1 MANIRPNIRQHVRT
15 GKIGVKGLV
24 VEYGEYSE
32 DYSLTESSTL
42 LPAYMTSNTCR
53 AECPLGETHTLL
65 LALARGL
72 AQAMALHTKA
82 EFVNMLIK
90 VSQNL
95 RNS

>member
-1 MANIRPNIRQHVRT
+1 VR
-15 GKIGVKGLV
+15 LL
-24 VEYGEYSE
+24 
-32 DYSLTESSTL
+32 SLASESSTL

-90 VSQNL
+90 VSQN
-95 RNS
+95 